1 MIIIMKKISYR
12 LLFAFLML
20 PLLAASSGC
29 VAVVAGGAAAG
40 GTAYVMGELKTDV
53 EATPKQL
60 RSAIVAGTKDL
71 GLQSISGA
79 GDELQGN
86 YVYRTA
92 ADKKVTVRYEMLG
105 DQSAELRIRVGTFGD
120 ESMSMRIHDAITKRL

>member
-1 MIIIMKKISYR
+1 MKKISYR

-20 PLLAASSGC
+20 PFLAATSGC

-53 EATPKQL
+53 DGTPKQL
-60 RSAIVAGTKDL
+60 RSAIIDGTQSL
-71 GLQSISGA
+71 GLRTISGS

-92 ADKKVTVRYEMLG
+92 ADKKVTVRYDMAT
-105 DQSAELRIRVGTFGD
+105 DQTAELRIRVGTFGD
-120 ESMSMRIHDAITKRL
+120 EAMSMRIHEAITRRL